1 MFFSLLVLLAERWG
15 ERERDI
21 LVQISNGWG
30 IQINAAVWMGR
41 VILVGRV
48 RGICLAQTSNVW
60 KVGGC
65 CSRQGNFL
73 AKSCLRS
80 QSRVVLFATA
90 NTTVQHFNCYTMY
103 N

>member
-60 KVGGC
+60 KVGKMLFQTGELSGKILLEVTEQGC
-65 CSRQGNFL
+65 I
-73 AKSCLRS
+73 
-80 QSRVVLFATA
+80 V
-90 NTTVQHFNCYTMY
+90 CYSKHY
-103 N
+103 SAAL